1 MSWSYDGDPTGDR
14 KDEVRFM
21 VGDTDATE
29 ELVSDEEITFVLGQY
44 PPDTDKPAWLASAHV
59 ADSIAAKFAR
69 RADRS
74 IGPLSLSAKQQRDH
88 YVELAAS
95 LRALHA
101 TNGHTTSG
109 MGGIRPAAPRL
120 GGGGTTYLGGTTYI
134 NRDGTPR

>member
-74 IGPLSLSAKQQRDH
+74 IGPLSL
-88 YVELAAS
+88 AAS